1 MRIFTITAAMAISFA
16 FAGSSSAATLN
27 DQLELVLDVESVCH
41 FELNDKVLQGRVFNS
56 ETGSIITSGPEGYI
70 YVECNQGAAYT
81 IEAGVGAGGFIELTG
96 DATGDKVPAYLL
108 TDTRFEGGVPWST
121 LSNSEAM
128 SGVATGGLDQHKF
141 VFVPNVDAN
150 GRALNLPKADAYRA
164 NVEITFNY

>member
-1 MRIFTITAAMAISFA
+1 MRKILIGAAMSVSMAL
-16 FAGSSSAATLN
+16 AGSAGAATLN

-41 FELNDKVLQGRVFNS
+41 FELNDKVLQSRVFNS
-56 ETGSIITSGPEGYI
+56 EAGSIITSSPEGYI
-70 YVECNQGAAYT
+70 YVECNQGASYT

-108 TDTRFEGGVPWST
+108 TDNRFDGGVPWST

-141 VFVPNVDAN
+141 VFVPNVDSS